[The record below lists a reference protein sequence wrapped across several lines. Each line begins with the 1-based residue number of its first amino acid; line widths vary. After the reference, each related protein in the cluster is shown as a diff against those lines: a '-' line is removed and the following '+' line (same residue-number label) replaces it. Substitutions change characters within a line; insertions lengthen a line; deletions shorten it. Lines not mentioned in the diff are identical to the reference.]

1 MSRQP
6 ATLLQLPNLI
16 IKGRYYPILS
26 SSDGEP
32 MRVDYECIELD
43 FIIQVN
49 GKIANFQNSFI
60 ITNEVDGIK
69 FTEYTLQD
77 FGEWYLIV
85 RILMSLG
92 YYICEDVKQEHQMM
106 ESNTVIK
113 RWISI
118 LRRDEMESPNLTH
131 TENTVWLHG
140 FGGSTNSGTESMK
153 TAIN

>member
-49 GKIANFQNSFI
+49 GKMANFQNSFI
-60 ITNEVDGIK
+60 ITKEVDGIK

-77 FGEWYLIV
+77 F
-85 RILMSLG
+85 
-92 YYICEDVKQEHQMM
+92 
-106 ESNTVIK
+106 
-113 RWISI
+113 
-118 LRRDEMESPNLTH
+118 
-131 TENTVWLHG
+131 
-140 FGGSTNSGTESMK
+140 
-153 TAIN
+153 

>member
-32 MRVDYECIELD
+32 VKVDYECIELD

-49 GKIANFQNSFI
+49 GKMANFQNSFI
-60 ITNEVDGIK
+60 ISKQFENG
-69 FTEYTLQD
+69 TEYTLED
-77 FGEWYLIV
+77 FGEWYLLV
-85 RILMSLG
+85 RILMSLW
-92 YYICEDVKQEHQMM
+92 YYLSEDVKHEHQMQ
-106 ESNTVIK
+106 ESNSIIK
-113 RWISI
+113 RWINI
-118 LRRDEMESPNLTH
+118 LREDEMECPNLTQ
-131 TENTVWLHG
+131 TVWFHG
-140 FGGSTNSGTESMK
+140 WNSFGGSTNPGTESMK